1 MDFHNVH
8 RASNVNK
15 RSSVV
20 KRTTTVYYVLLFGKT
35 EYRE

>member
-15 RSSVV
+15 CSSVV
-20 KRTTTVYYVLLFGKT
+20 KRTTACYVLLFGKS

>member
-15 RSSVV
+15 CSSVV
-20 KRTTTVYYVLLFGKT
+20 KRTTTACYVLLFGKS